1 MQRAIAWRYSRVRHL
16 EEKGGG
22 AMRQFLVWLA
32 LCASS
37 GISWAAPDFRARP
50 PEDEIV
56 YFVLPADQLPA
67 FMPGHDAEMSHVRL
81 KHGVAAAVVGVI
93 LLAIGWFVGRR

>member
-1 MQRAIAWRYSRVRHL
+1 
-16 EEKGGG
+16 
-22 AMRQFLVWLA
+22 MRQFVMWLT
-32 LCASS
+32 LCVSTCV
-37 GISWAAPDFRARP
+37 SWAAPDFRARP

-67 FMPGHDAEMSHVRL
+67 FMPGHDAAMNQIHV
-81 KHGVAAAVVGVI
+81 KHGAAAAVVGVI